1 MPPKRQAAIRNH
13 LVQSKKQR
21 VNTDTI
27 QSENDSASS
36 TSQVGNDLGV
46 SEVANGA
53 PANISTESGAIP
65 NDESQAQP
73 LPPTSGSSQIT
84 IDSVTLKNLLKEAF
98 QEGLMEARA
107 NLVPQTSTYRQ
118 PDGQQA
124 AVLDHTPTTTAS
136 MTDQTSTASFIGG
149 LPSLLP
155 ALTVASQSNVDNGS
169 QFHSVAIPL
178 HARVP
183 DKTKDKIWSH
193 SFVELSSITDKHADS
208 LQLLVKSDESANQS
222 LEWVQKQ
229 PKSKTL
235 SIDEWTNQFDIFM
248 AVYCVKYPEAF
259 SGILKYQ
266 SLVRQLAAKN
276 ADWRFYDNNFRQ
288 LRANA
293 PNSMPWDII
302 QMELW
307 NEAVSRRPS
316 QNANQAK
323 TGTGICHRFARGE
336 FCNGCKY
343 AHKCGTCGAKHAG
356 LNCPV
361 LHGQKQYQG
370 PPPRAM
376 QNFRPFRGQHRHYS
390 PASFGRHQFGTGNRF
405 TRPRNNNSS

>member
-136 MTDQTSTASFIGG
+136 MTDQTSTASFIDR
-149 LPSLLP
+149 
-155 ALTVASQSNVDNGS
+155 AIQDVD
-169 QFHSVAIPL
+169 
-178 HARVP
+178 
-183 DKTKDKIWSH
+183 
-193 SFVELSSITDKHADS
+193 
-208 LQLLVKSDESANQS
+208 
-222 LEWVQKQ
+222 
-229 PKSKTL
+229 
-235 SIDEWTNQFDIFM
+235 
-248 AVYCVKYPEAF
+248 AVC
-259 SGILKYQ
+259 
-266 SLVRQLAAKN
+266 RQ
-276 ADWRFYDNNFRQ
+276 
-288 LRANA
+288 
-293 PNSMPWDII
+293 
-302 QMELW
+302 
-307 NEAVSRRPS
+307 
-316 QNANQAK
+316 
-323 TGTGICHRFARGE
+323 TT
-336 FCNGCKY
+336 
-343 AHKCGTCGAKHAG
+343 
-356 LNCPV
+356 
-361 LHGQKQYQG
+361 
-370 PPPRAM
+370 
-376 QNFRPFRGQHRHYS
+376 HYS
-390 PASFGRHQFGTGNRF
+390 T
-405 TRPRNNNSS
+405 TSSSTIQILPT